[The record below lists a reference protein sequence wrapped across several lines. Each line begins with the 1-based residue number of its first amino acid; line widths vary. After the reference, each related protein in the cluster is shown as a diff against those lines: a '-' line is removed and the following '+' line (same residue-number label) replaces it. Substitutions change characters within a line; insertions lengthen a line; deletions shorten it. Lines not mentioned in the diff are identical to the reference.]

1 MLRTL
6 FVIAVLIGSAL
17 SAFDYSECGRQRDD
31 LDPEIKIVGGKPAQD
46 GAWPWQAALYQYG
59 RRICGATVVH
69 PEWIVTAAHC
79 VDVIND
85 PPIFEYLVG
94 SNTILNYNQ
103 SEYYQF
109 RQTTAV
115 YVHPNYRLE
124 SSDYD
129 IALMRMSEP
138 FEWDDA
144 GYVYPAC
151 VPSGDMVDDFPP
163 GHPSVITGWGAETEG
178 GSQSNDLNEVEVP
191 IVDQTSCNESY
202 SGSIS
207 DYMICAGI
215 PEGGKDSC
223 QGYSGGPMVA
233 LHDEQWYLIGVVSWG
248 TGCARPGYPGVFAR
262 VTSFSD
268 WIEPIFSGG
277 EPDGMPVGQCG
288 DDDFQCGGG
297 FCVPKDWRCDGY
309 RDCYQSTDENYC
321 ESALK
326 PFDVYLDK
334 RIDPTS
340 TGLDNFNASESNG
353 CGFECLETDCHAFD
367 VMPDLNENNET
378 VCILAMTGAYMT
390 IDLALNESR
399 ELGITHFRRGPI
411 IEPGSELTSALGTI
425 VSPAYTAGEVNAS
438 AGAIRY
444 SLDVNGDYYNHLT
457 FNFISIKGHD
467 AGDTSTCDDY
477 SKQNLVVIQAMNS
490 DMAYI
495 NCLSDIVVDTNIEID
510 SEDAI
515 LELYSHEPN
524 DYGFVVDYR
533 ASWFCD
539 SMETGA
545 PGYLVSPKYGIAEYP
560 GNVMCRSMI
569 HAPMG
574 HRVYL
579 EVEFFRIEFDGDE
592 EGSCDSNWDTLEIFD
607 GHDQNAE
614 SLGRYCGDQIPEW
627 LMSTSDVLYVV
638 FQSDSSAQET
648 GYKLNYYFIAETN
661 MTVSPSMPHDTPPA
675 TTEEPSSSRDPERV
689 EAERQIQDLE
699 DELKSYKVGISAVII
714 LGTIL
719 VGVLIAAIVTISRRE
734 TKLREKMG
742 VDGSDGSVDMA
753 HTAAYD
759 NNYKSDDP

>member
-46 GAWPWQAALYQYG
+46 GAWPWQAALYRYG

-207 DYMICAGI
+207 DYMICGWQ
-215 PEGGKDSC
+215 P
-223 QGYSGGPMVA
+223 
-233 LHDEQWYLIGVVSWG
+233 
-248 TGCARPGYPGVFAR
+248 RR
-262 VTSFSD
+262 
-268 WIEPIFSGG
+268 G
-277 EPDGMPVGQCG
+277 E
-288 DDDFQCGGG
+288 
-297 FCVPKDWRCDGY
+297 RLL
-309 RDCYQSTDENYC
+309 S

-378 VCILAMTGAYMT
+378 VCILAMTG
-390 IDLALNESR
+390 
-399 ELGITHFRRGPI
+399 
-411 IEPGSELTSALGTI
+411 LT
-425 VSPAYTAGEVNAS
+425 
-438 AGAIRY
+438 
-444 SLDVNGDYYNHLT
+444 
-457 FNFISIKGHD
+457 
-467 AGDTSTCDDY
+467 
-477 SKQNLVVIQAMNS
+477 
-490 DMAYI
+490 
-495 NCLSDIVVDTNIEID
+495 
-510 SEDAI
+510 
-515 LELYSHEPN
+515 
-524 DYGFVVDYR
+524 
-533 ASWFCD
+533 
-539 SMETGA
+539 
-545 PGYLVSPKYGIAEYP
+545 
-560 GNVMCRSMI
+560 
-569 HAPMG
+569 
-574 HRVYL
+574 
-579 EVEFFRIEFDGDE
+579 
-592 EGSCDSNWDTLEIFD
+592 
-607 GHDQNAE
+607 
-614 SLGRYCGDQIPEW
+614 
-627 LMSTSDVLYVV
+627 
-638 FQSDSSAQET
+638 
-648 GYKLNYYFIAETN
+648 
-661 MTVSPSMPHDTPPA
+661 
-675 TTEEPSSSRDPERV
+675 
-689 EAERQIQDLE
+689 
-699 DELKSYKVGISAVII
+699 
-714 LGTIL
+714 
-719 VGVLIAAIVTISRRE
+719 
-734 TKLREKMG
+734 
-742 VDGSDGSVDMA
+742 
-753 HTAAYD
+753 
-759 NNYKSDDP
+759 